1 MKLVNVQEMRRIEQA
16 ADAGGHSYA
25 TMMELAGQAVADI
38 ATALQL
44 AEPGE
49 RVLVLVGP
57 GNNGGDG
64 LVAARFLRER
74 DIEIT
79 LYIWK
84 RDIKGDGNFRK
95 LKQRRHGTDILWADN
110 DPDCAKLREEI
121 KRSELIIDAL
131 LGTGAARPIDGQLA
145 RIMAVVKDEIIAR
158 RNARPEID
166 FGELA
171 IPRFP
176 LMEAYSL
183 GAPMPPRPAI
193 DGFDDDDLFDPEF
206 DSNEGPGAL
215 RR

>member
-25 TMMELAGQAVADI
+25 TMMERAGEAVAST
-38 ATALQL
+38 AVALQL
-44 AEPGE
+44 IEAGE

-64 LVAARFLRER
+64 LVAARYFREM

-95 LKQRRHGTDILWADN
+95 LKQRRRGTDILWADN
-110 DPDCAKLREEI
+110 DPDYAKLREEI
-121 KRSELIIDAL
+121 RRSELIIDAL

-145 RIMAVVKDEIIAR
+145 EILTVVKR
-158 RNARPEID
+158 RD
-166 FGELA
+166 H
-171 IPRFP
+171 
-176 LMEAYSL
+176 
-183 GAPMPPRPAI
+183 RPA
-193 DGFDDDDLFDPEF
+193 DCRARNRF
-206 DSNEGPGAL
+206 
-215 RR
+215 RRSRHAPLSPHGSVQSGRAHAAPARAS